1 MELQAEISLPVRKVL
16 TAGEWKKRQ
25 LNHKKLLKPVL
36 DPYLEKRSR
45 QIKNPVL
52 DFLFEYYHFRPS
64 HLMRWSPGIG
74 IALEKSGDDIP
85 EISELKILDGH
96 IYLDPADFPD
106 NRRSSAEWISKLL
119 IKTDGRKPS
128 FGCFGMHEWAMVYR
142 SGDVR
147 HNQLPLRMDSDQI
160 AEFVESRPLVCTHFD
175 AYRFFTPEA
184 QPLNK
189 YELTRNNF
197 IDNEQPGCIHNNMDL
212 YKWAF
217 KLYPWISGDIIRN
230 AFLLAVE
237 ARYID
242 MQASPYDL
250 SAEGL
255 MPIKIET
262 EEGRREYIE
271 KQTLIYEK
279 GIPIRKKLIEQYRN
293 LIEMITVS

>member
-1 MELQAEISLPVRKVL
+1 MDLTSEIPLQYTLTSSEWIRMQKNHQEELSSI
-16 TAGEWKKRQ
+16 
-25 LNHKKLLKPVL
+25 L

-45 QIKNPVL
+45 HIKNPVL

-64 HLMRWSPGIG
+64 HLKRWSPGIG
-74 IALEKSGDDIP
+74 KALKIEGCNLP
-85 EISELKILDGH
+85 EISELTIHDNLA
-96 IYLDPADFPD
+96 YLDPKNFPH
-106 NRRSSAEWISKLL
+106 NRRKSARWICELLLQSSE
-119 IKTDGRKPS
+119 RKPS

-142 SGDVR
+142 TEKIR
-147 HNQLPLRMDSDQI
+147 HNQLPLRMDEKDL

-175 AYRFFTPEA
+175 AYRFFTKKA

-189 YELTRNNF
+189 YDLNRNNF

-217 KLYPWISGDIIRN
+217 KHYPWISSEVTRK

-250 SAEGL
+250 SGHGL
-255 MPIKIET
+255 KPIKIET
-262 EEGRREYIE
+262 EAGRREYIE
-271 KQTLIYEK
+271 KQTMIYKK
-279 GIPIRKKLIEQYRN
+279 GKPIRNQLIKEYRYLLE
-293 LIEMITVS
+293 LIF